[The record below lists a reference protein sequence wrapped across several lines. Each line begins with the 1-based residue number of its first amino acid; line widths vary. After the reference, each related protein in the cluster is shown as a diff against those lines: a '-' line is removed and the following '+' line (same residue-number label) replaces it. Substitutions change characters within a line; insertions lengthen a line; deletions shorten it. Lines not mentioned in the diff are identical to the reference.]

1 MERIDFIF
9 SYWIFAWYLLYF
21 FEIVHAYNPKFAIIA
36 GLIEN
41 LCILL
46 MMFYYNTKIKL
57 VILFVIMMII
67 LKIIPIYTIWD
78 KNIQNKDIVAT
89 FVLFLIYLVWCRIHN
104 KGSQIF
110 IQRMNDLVIN
120 NKNTL
125 PGMVVLEKLGL

>member
-9 SYWIFAWYLLYF
+9 SYWIFAWYLLYIF
-21 FEIVHAYNPKFAIIA
+21 KIVDAYNPKFAIIA
-36 GLIEN
+36 GLMEN
-41 LCILL
+41 FCILL
-46 MMFYYNTKIKL
+46 MMFYYSTKLKL

-67 LKIIPIYTIWD
+67 LKIIPIYTIWN
-78 KNIQNKDIVAT
+78 KHIHSKDIVAT